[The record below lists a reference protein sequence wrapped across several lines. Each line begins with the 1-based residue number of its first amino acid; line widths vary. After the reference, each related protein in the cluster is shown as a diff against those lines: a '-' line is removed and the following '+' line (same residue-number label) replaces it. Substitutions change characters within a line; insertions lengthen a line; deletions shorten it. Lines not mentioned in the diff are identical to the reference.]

1 MEQDNFEKKLV
12 DAYDKMMARV
22 HDLLDDAEEQT
33 MPTLQRNIDR
43 ARQRAVE
50 LRELTAEEADK
61 VAAYVKRDLHE
72 AADYLDKTGK
82 DLSSWFSFDLRLVEE
97 RMLELFAR
105 AADKTRLE
113 WNRLASQAR
122 WSQEYHTGEIAA
134 VGTLVCSDCGCEMHF
149 KKTSRIPPCP
159 RCHKTIFKRA
169 RKV

>member
-33 MPTLQRNIDR
+33 MPTLQRNIDK

-82 DLSSWFSFDLRLVEE
+82 ELSSWFSFDLRLVEE

-113 WNRLASQAR
+113 WNQLASQAR